1 MAPLTGSPSIHHRWG
16 YVKSALTH
24 VDTIPSRPAA
34 ASRQVSRTPA
44 KVQASSSGP
53 GPTAT
58 RPQHP
63 DQVIAPPL
71 TALSAH
77 PPRATRPRPPR
88 SRRPAVPQRESP
100 FRHSPL
106 PWTHTRVRGAPRAVS
121 DRRSSGRTLTP
132 TVRRTSAEF
141 VDIQLRIV
149 APQFVEDQHSE
160 HALRSLPSDPFGGL
174 ASGAFDCRGAGAV
187 SYRPTGREVQGAPTP
202 DRRCHST
209 AWAIVT

>member
-44 KVQASSSGP
+44 KVQAPPPDP

-63 DQVIAPPL
+63 DQVIAPLL

-77 PPRATRPRPPR
+77 PPRATGRGLRGR
-88 SRRPAVPQRESP
+88 AGRLCRGESP

-132 TVRRTSAEF
+132 TVRRISAEF